1 MCCVAHPAQEITLP
15 TVNSNFADN
24 KKALPIANFLVT
36 KDKTKSKDDV
46 KDEKVTK
53 ASFKATEANTAAET
67 KKTKKTE
74 EADELKSEKA
84 TKANS
89 KATRAKMT
97 ERERVGLLCQQ

>member
-1 MCCVAHPAQEITLP
+1 M
-15 TVNSNFADN
+15 
-24 KKALPIANFLVT
+24 VT
-36 KDKTKSKDDV
+36 KDNAPSKDDV
-46 KDEKVTK
+46 KDEKATK
-53 ASFKATEANTAAET
+53 ASSKATTAN
-67 KKTKKTE
+67 KTSKGE